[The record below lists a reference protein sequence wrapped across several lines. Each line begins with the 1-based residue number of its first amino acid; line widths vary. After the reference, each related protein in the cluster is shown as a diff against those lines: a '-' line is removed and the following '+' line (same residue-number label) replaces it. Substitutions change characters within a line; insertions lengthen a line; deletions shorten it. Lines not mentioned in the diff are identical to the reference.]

1 MGFSDHFPQ
10 YFLPM
15 AHRDPR
21 WAVPTMAGFREYIRA
36 VQELQR
42 ETAQPEILIGVEVD
56 YRPGWCERVRSLLRP
71 FPLDYVIGSVHQ
83 IGDWAFDILADDEEY
98 SRRDIADIYEEYF
111 HIVCQAATSGLFDII
126 GHCDLI
132 KKFGYR
138 LPNGLAGH
146 AERFAAACR
155 AGGVAVEINT
165 SGLRYPVQEV
175 FPAQIILSAL
185 FAQNVPITFGSDAHR
200 PEDVGR
206 DLELAMHMARE
217 AGYKKIA
224 TFRRRRRE
232 MVSWHD

>member
-132 KKFGYR
+132 KFGYR
-138 LPNGLAGH
+138 LPNGLRH
-146 AERFAAACR
+146 AEDSRLPV
-155 AGGVAVEINT
+155 GPVGVAVEIYT
-165 SGLRYPVQEV
+165 SGLRCPVQEPGPNYPLGS
-175 FPAQIILSAL
+175 FCTKRQSHLD
-185 FAQNVPITFGSDAHR
+185 QMPIARRMWDA
-200 PEDVGR
+200 
-206 DLELAMHMARE
+206 
-217 AGYKKIA
+217 
-224 TFRRRRRE
+224 T
-232 MVSWHD
+232 WN